1 MTNQPIVRS
10 GTSFSSPA
18 LAKGAQWVVM
28 RAPVLLAPIA
38 VAAALAGC
46 GSSSSSSSTTASS
59 SSAAAPSTTASS
71 SASSSGAGA
80 GEALTLSEKEFK
92 ILPAAPT
99 LGHTGK
105 VTITVKNTGAITHAL
120 SVDTPSGTVSTG
132 NIAPG
137 ATATLTVDLT
147 KSGHY
152 TFYCPIP
159 GHRAA
164 GMVGVLTVE
173 PLAHAA
179 GSGSGS
185 GSGGAAVS
193 SGSSSKAY

>member
-1 MTNQPIVRS
+1 MR
-10 GTSFSSPA
+10 A
-18 LAKGAQWVVM
+18 LA
-28 RAPVLLAPIA
+28 LLVALA

-46 GSSSSSSSTTASS
+46 GSSSSSSSATTSS
-59 SSAAAPSTTASS
+59 SSAATSSTA
-71 SASSSGAGA
+71 ASSSGSGSGASSAASGA
-80 GEALTLSEKEFK
+80 GGAEALALSEKEFK

-120 SVDTPSGTVSTG
+120 AVDTPSGTVSTG

-147 KSGHY
+147 KTGHY

-185 GSGGAAVS
+185 GGAAVS
-193 SGSSSKAY
+193 SGSSSKSY